1 MCASFLGDRRNS
13 CVSMGEVEGIFEVY
27 GVVRY
32 GVVRYG
38 GKISENEL
46 I

>member
-32 GVVRYG
+32 G